1 MSEIQQG
8 GSDAAPSISNIA
20 GAVVIVIILALTGVI
35 MYQQSQLTNAVT
47 ALATV
52 SAKCSK

>member
-1 MSEIQQG
+1 MSEMQQG
-8 GSDAAPSISNIA
+8 GTDTPSISNVA

>member
-1 MSEIQQG
+1 MSETQQG
-8 GSDAAPSISNIA
+8 VSDAPPSISNIA
-20 GAVVIVIILALTGVI
+20 GAVIIIIILALTGVI
-35 MYQQSQLTNAVT
+35 MFQQSQLAKSVT

>member
-1 MSEIQQG
+1 MSEMQQG
-8 GSDAAPSISNIA
+8 ESEAPSISNIA
-20 GAVVIVIILALTGVI
+20 GAVIIIIILALTGVI
-35 MYQQSQLTNAVT
+35 MYQQSQLSNAVT

>member
-1 MSEIQQG
+1 MSEVQQQ
-8 GSDAAPSISNIA
+8 SSISNIT
-20 GAVVIVIILALTGVI
+20 GIVVIVIILALTGVI
-35 MYQQSQLTNAVT
+35 MFQQSQLTKAVT

>member
-1 MSEIQQG
+1 MSETQQG
-8 GSDAAPSISNIA
+8 GSAAPSISNIA

-35 MYQQSQLTNAVT
+35 MYQQSQLSNAVT

-52 SAKCSK
+52 ATKCAK

>member
-8 GSDAAPSISNIA
+8 GSDIPSISNIA
-20 GAVVIVIILALTGVI
+20 GAVVIVIILSLTGVI
-35 MYQQSQLTNAVT
+35 MYQQSQLSNAVT

>member
-1 MSEIQQG
+1 MSETQQG
-8 GSDAAPSISNIA
+8 ESAAPPSISNIA
-20 GAVVIVIILALTGVI
+20 GAVIIIIILALTGVI
-35 MYQQSQLTNAVT
+35 MFQQSQLAKSVT

>member
-8 GSDAAPSISNIA
+8 GSDAPSISNIA
-20 GAVVIVIILALTGVI
+20 GAVVIVIILALAGVI
-35 MYQQSQLTNAVT
+35 MFQQSQLTSAVT

>member
-1 MSEIQQG
+1 MSEIQQD
-8 GSDAAPSISNIA
+8 GSAAPSISNIA

-35 MYQQSQLTNAVT
+35 MYQQSQLTNAVV

-52 SAKCSK
+52 SAKCAK

>member
-1 MSEIQQG
+1 MSEVQQG
-8 GSDAAPSISNIA
+8 ESDAPSISNIA
-20 GAVVIVIILALTGVI
+20 GAVIIVIILALTGVI
-35 MYQQSQLTNAVT
+35 MFQQSQLSKAVT

>member
-1 MSEIQQG
+1 MSEMQQG
-8 GSDAAPSISNIA
+8 GGDAAPSISNIA
-20 GAVVIVIILALTGVI
+20 GGVIIIIILALTGVI
-35 MYQQSQLTNAVT
+35 MYQQSQLSNAVT

>member
-1 MSEIQQG
+1 MSEMQQG
-8 GSDAAPSISNIA
+8 ASISNIA
-20 GAVVIVIILALTGVI
+20 GAVIIIIILSLTGVI
-35 MYQQSQLTNAVT
+35 MYQQSQLTNAVM

>member
-1 MSEIQQG
+1 MSEMQQG
-8 GSDAAPSISNIA
+8 ESAAAPSISNIA
-20 GAVVIVIILALTGVI
+20 GAVIIIIILALTGVI
-35 MYQQSQLTNAVT
+35 MYQQSQLSNAVT

>member
-1 MSEIQQG
+1 MSEMQQG
-8 GSDAAPSISNIA
+8 GSVAPSISNVA
-20 GAVVIVIILALTGVI
+20 GAVIIVIILALTGVI

-52 SAKCSK
+52 SAKCAK